1 MMETVCQW
9 LVIFNLALC
18 GLIAL
23 KRDIEG
29 RPAIAPKGFDGAMG
43 TLVSVAII
51 AGIYYGAG
59 AFDSLFG
66 K

>member
-1 MMETVCQW
+1 MQTFCQW
-9 LVIFNLALC
+9 LVIINLVIN
-18 GLIAL
+18 GLMNV

-29 RPAIAPKGFDGAMG
+29 RPAIAPKGFDGVIG
-43 TLVSVAII
+43 TLIAVAIV
-51 AGIYYGAG
+51 AAVFYGAG